1 MWDSPRLLNGMANAL
16 FALALLLALLIV
28 VRAEVESPMFALK
41 TIRVEGELLHVSRA
55 EVIQVLEGRLRGT
68 FFTVDIESIR
78 AMFEEIPWVRRAQV
92 RRVWPDTVEVQV
104 EEHLPI
110 AHWNR
115 DNSGPGLLVSAYGDV
130 FLGHSDAPLLR
141 LSGPE
146 GTERDV
152 VRRFVAFRDA
162 LAPIGLEPVE
172 VSLSPR
178 YAWQTKLNNGLLLH
192 IGRDLEKDPAVARL
206 ERFVRI
212 YPHTVARMSRRPSYV
227 DLRYSNGLALRAPES
242 DNAEPKRAEKPRGKA

>member
-92 RRVWPDTVEVQV
+92 RRVWPDTVEV
-104 EEHLPI
+104 
-110 AHWNR
+110 
-115 DNSGPGLLVSAYGDV
+115 
-130 FLGHSDAPLLR
+130 
-141 LSGPE
+141 
-146 GTERDV
+146 
-152 VRRFVAFRDA
+152 
-162 LAPIGLEPVE
+162 
-172 VSLSPR
+172 
-178 YAWQTKLNNGLLLH
+178 
-192 IGRDLEKDPAVARL
+192 
-206 ERFVRI
+206 
-212 YPHTVARMSRRPSYV
+212 
-227 DLRYSNGLALRAPES
+227 
-242 DNAEPKRAEKPRGKA
+242 